1 MRTVMTDD
9 LEGSGQ
15 WRDQVEFRLG
25 RVEATVEEQ
34 ARLRAAMDED
44 LGDVKAALGAHK
56 NLLQSLHD
64 TQQEHTARL
73 EELRAGQQE
82 LRAGQQQ
89 LRADHEELRAGHE
102 ELRAGHEEL
111 REYVRVGFED
121 MRSRFDRVHVG
132 IDAIQV
138 LLTRNI
144 EQENRES

>member
-1 MRTVMTDD
+1 MTDD

-102 ELRAGHEEL
+102 ELR
-111 REYVRVGFED
+111 EYVRVGFED